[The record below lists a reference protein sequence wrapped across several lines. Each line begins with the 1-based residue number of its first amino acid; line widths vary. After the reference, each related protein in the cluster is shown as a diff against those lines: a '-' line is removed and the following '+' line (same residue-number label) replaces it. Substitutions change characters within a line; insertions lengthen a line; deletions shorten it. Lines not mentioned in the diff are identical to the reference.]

1 MQWREENT
9 EFLVLGGGR
18 GSPVYTCQRASSFC
32 MTVVGRA
39 GSAAIAQ
46 LGERLTEDLKAPGS
60 IPGLVIFIDHVV
72 VVSVKGCNRHA
83 C

>member
-18 GSPVYTCQRASSFC
+18 GPPVYTCQRASSFC

-46 LGERLTEDLKAPGS
+46 LGERQTEDLKVPGS
-60 IPGLVIFIDHVV
+60 ISGLGMHCIVCPRAAEF
-72 VVSVKGCNRHA
+72 GC
-83 C
+83 

>member
-18 GSPVYTCQRASSFC
+18 GPPVYACQRASSFC

-46 LGERLTEDLKAPGS
+46 LGERQTEDLKAHSS
-60 IPGLVIFIDHVV
+60 IPGLGSFLIHI
-72 VVSVKGCNRHA
+72 STA
-83 C
+83 